1 MELVNYKKDVWGQEV
16 FLGISWDLLWL
27 VLILAFVFIALHA
40 LVMTRVMARVMA
52 RGEKAKTPSADGPRL
67 VRHVLA
73 DRLFHWVLAASVFVL
88 IVTGVFPVM
97 GIKFSWLT
105 VHWIAGLLMTAAV
118 LFHIGR
124 SVFSKDMALMR
135 IEAEDLKEPFDVNK
149 KTGKYSL
156 AQKGIHWA
164 MTLLVLAVI
173 ATGLLL
179 FSLMNTPW
187 WERNNWMSEANLGWT
202 FVVHGLS
209 TLGLV
214 GLISLH
220 IYFSLRPEKLFYT
233 RSMLKGWIS
242 RDEHNANHVSELWAP
257 QQEQPNLDKND

>member
-1 MELVNYKKDVWGQEV
+1 MEIVNYKQDVWGREV
-16 FLGISWDLLWL
+16 LLGVSWDLLWL
-27 VLILAFVFIALHA
+27 VLMLAFLAIAVHA
-40 LVMTRVMARVMA
+40 IAMARSGKTELPSSQGA
-52 RGEKAKTPSADGPRL
+52 RL
-67 VRHVLA
+67 LRHLLA
-73 DRLFHWVLAASVFVL
+73 DRLFHWILAASVIVL
-88 IVTGVFPVM
+88 IVTGVLPVM

-105 VHWIAGLLMTAAV
+105 VHWIAGLVMTAAV
-118 LFHIGR
+118 VFHIVR
-124 SVFSKDMALMR
+124 SLFFKDLSLMR
-135 IEAEDLKEPFDVNK
+135 IQAEDLSEPFDAAK

-164 MTLLVLAVI
+164 MTLLALAVI

-179 FSLMNTPW
+179 FSLMSTPW
-187 WERNNWMSEANLGWT
+187 WPRDNWMSEANLGWT

-220 IYFSLRPEKLFYT
+220 IYFSLRPEKRFYT

-242 RDEHNANHVSELWAP
+242 SDEHKTNHNSDLWLP
-257 QQEQPNLDKND
+257 EQETESVPERD